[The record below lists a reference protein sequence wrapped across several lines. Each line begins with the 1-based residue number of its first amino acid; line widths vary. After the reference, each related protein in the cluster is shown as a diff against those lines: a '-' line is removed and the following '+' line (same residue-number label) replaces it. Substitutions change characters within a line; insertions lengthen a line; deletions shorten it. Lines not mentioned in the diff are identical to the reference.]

1 MRHLALT
8 ALLLPTPLLA
18 EGFDCSFNTEC
29 FEAEACAEANFT
41 ASVDVESEKITTEF
55 GDLTIVA
62 VKQETRT
69 MTLFA
74 TGAGAEYLLSV
85 TPQAARLTTHAN
97 EGPMVISYL
106 GTCEGA
112 F

>member
-1 MRHLALT
+1 MRGLIA
-8 ALLLPTPLLA
+8 AMLLLPAPLWA
-18 EGFDCSFNTEC
+18 EGIACTFTTEC
-29 FEAEACAEANFT
+29 FEADACTEANF
-41 ASVDVESEKITTEF
+41 AAEVAVENERISTEF

-62 VKQETRT
+62 VKRT
-69 MTLFA
+69 PANLTLFA
-74 TGAGAEYLLSV
+74 TGDGAEYLLSV